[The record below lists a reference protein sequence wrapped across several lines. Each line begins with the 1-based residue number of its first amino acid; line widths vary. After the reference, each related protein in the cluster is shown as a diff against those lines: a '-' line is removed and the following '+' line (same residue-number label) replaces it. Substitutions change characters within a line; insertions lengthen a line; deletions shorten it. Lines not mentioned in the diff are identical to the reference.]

1 MAEFYHGVST
11 RQADTS
17 VTTPVTADSG
27 VAFIVG
33 AAPVHTVGGPVNEP
47 VMCRTVT
54 RADVD
59 RIGGIVPHL

>member
-33 AAPVHTVGGPVNEP
+33 AAPVHTVGGAVNDP
-47 VMCRTVT
+47 IMCQN
-54 RADVD
+54 
-59 RIGGIVPHL
+59 